1 MRCNVSSEI
10 AVMSQLSNRLFEE
23 ILRARQRV
31 YTVGSPTP
39 LQKLNIKGIPV
50 EVYAKRE
57 DLGPIKAYKWR
68 GAFNCMASLSEEVR
82 SRGIVAASAGNHAQG
97 VALAARVLNCK
108 ARIYM
113 PQSTPE
119 VKQVE
124 VKRHGG
130 DHVEIVLHGDSY
142 DETAGAAHSYVEKN
156 GGTFI
161 HPYDDLKTMGGQ
173 GTLAD
178 EVVMSGTGPFDRAY
192 VQIGGG
198 GLAASVACWLKHF
211 WPNIKIIGVEGVDQ
225 ASMKISIEKGGRTML
240 DYVDVFCDG
249 TAVRIPGEQTFEL
262 CHELIDE
269 YVTVSNNEVCHAI
282 RVMWEAGRVVP
293 EPSGAM
299 GLAGFL
305 KQWEEGS
312 VLPDEK
318 SLVII
323 SGANMDFT
331 QLSSIARQAGIGN
344 YETRYLRIPM
354 ASKRGQLLKYLRNMP
369 TAATLVD
376 VQYGKTQGDMQYPV
390 FGVSASDDDFEF
402 IREKLRSKG
411 IIFEDISYDD
421 DVHFR
426 MIHYQTEL
434 FENPLFVKIEFSER
448 GGAFLDF
455 MELIAD
461 IASLCYFN
469 YEYSGERVGRA
480 LVGMEF
486 DTTEIRDACLS
497 RIHAMPKN
505 VVRAAREVSLMA
517 FDRIMGGERA
527 IPSES

>member
-1 MRCNVSSEI
+1 MSE
-10 AVMSQLSNRLFEE
+10 LSERLFEE

-31 YTVGSPTP
+31 YAVGSPTP
-39 LQKLNIKGIPV
+39 LQKLNIQGIAAD
-50 EVYAKRE
+50 VYAKRE
-57 DLGPIKAYKWR
+57 DVGPIKAYKWR
-68 GAFNCMASLSEEVR
+68 GAFNCMAALSKEER
-82 SRGIVAASAGNHAQG
+82 ARGVVAASAGNHAQG
-97 VALAARVLNCK
+97 VALAAKVLNCK

-119 VKQVE
+119 VKQNE
-124 VKRHGG
+124 VRRHGG

-142 DETAGAAHSYVEKN
+142 DETAGEARLYVEKN
-156 GGTFI
+156 GGAFI
-161 HPYDDLKTMGGQ
+161 HPYDDLETMGGQ

-178 EVVMSGTGPFDRAY
+178 EVVMSGQGPFDRAY

-211 WPNIKIIGVEGVDQ
+211 WPGIRIIGVEGVDQ
-225 ASMKISIEKGGRTML
+225 ASMKTSVEHGDREML

-249 TAVRIPGEQTFEL
+249 TAVRIPGKQTFEL
-262 CHELIDE
+262 CRELIDE

-282 RVMWEAGRVVP
+282 RAMWESGRVVP

-305 KQWEEGS
+305 KQWEEGAVS
-312 VLPDEK
+312 ANER

-354 ASKRGQLLKYLRNMP
+354 ASKRGQVLKYLRNMP
-369 TAATLVD
+369 PASTLVD
-376 VQYGKTQGDMQYPV
+376 VQYGKTQGDIQHPV
-390 FGVSASDDDFEF
+390 FGVSASDEDFEL

-411 IIFEDISYDD
+411 ISFEDISDDD
-421 DVHFR
+421 DVRFR

-455 MELIAD
+455 MERIAD

-486 DTTEIRDACLS
+486 DSPEIRSACLA
-497 RIHAMPKN
+497 RIQSMPRN
-505 VVRAAREVSLMA
+505 VVRAAREVSPMA
-517 FDRIMGGERA
+517 FDRIMGNE
-527 IPSES
+527 IPGSLDS